1 MAQNTRKTGIQLSED
16 QQSAYDTI
24 RDWIGSNNEE
34 STLSCGGYAGTGKTT
49 LLSVLAKD
57 KEIGPVAF
65 VAYTGKA
72 ASVLG
77 RKLREHNVVTRNK
90 TLNRGERDDYA
101 PLAPMPITGRPR
113 MEFRPIAYTQELDD
127 AGYPT
132 GAPPFCGTIHS
143 LIYRPCDCINEG
155 EIKLN
160 ELGEPIIDPA
170 TGKPAVVTVERPCK
184 KCGERRFHRRE
195 DLDARYCLIIVDE
208 ASMVSDDMLDDLRGF
223 GVPILAVGD
232 HGQLPPVRGTGSL
245 MRNPDIRL
253 ERIHR
258 QAEGNPII
266 ALSKA
271 IRETGEFD
279 RRLENGKQLLFKTL
293 RDLPTLIRERYGEV
307 EAAKLFDM
315 ALISYTNKRRCGLNQ
330 MVREAR
336 GISDDVPPQQ
346 GEQLICLRN
355 MKPIFNGMRGVLLDD
370 TVFNKR
376 YPWQL
381 TGIVDFPEDGIAAR
395 EIAMCA
401 YQFARDKT
409 FENADEIREVA
420 GETSI
425 YNMRTAGNLFDFGYA
440 LTCHKSQGSG
450 WPDVIVLAETY
461 GMPEEQAMR
470 WKYTAVT
477 RSSSRLT
484 VLMPR

>member
-1 MAQNTRKTGIQLSED
+1 MKQSKTAGTTSKTAGIHLSED
-16 QQSAYDTI
+16 QQDAYDTI
-24 RDWIGSNNEE
+24 RDWIDSA
-34 STLSCGGYAGTGKTT
+34 SASPTLSCGGYAGTGKTT

-57 KEIGPVAF
+57 SSIGPVAF

-77 RKLREHNVVTRNK
+77 RKLKSHDVITRSK
-90 TLNRGERDDYA
+90 TLKRSDGDFDD
-101 PLAPMPITGRPR
+101 
-113 MEFRPIAYTQELDD
+113 FDD
-127 AGYPT
+127 DFG
-132 GAPPFCGTIHS
+132 GDFAPPFCGTIHS

-160 ELGEPIIDPA
+160 DLGEPVLDPA
-170 TGKPAVVTVERPCK
+170 TGKPAVITVERPCK

-195 DLDARYCLIIVDE
+195 DLDAHYRLIVVDE

-245 MRNPDIRL
+245 MQRPDIRL

-271 IRETGEFD
+271 IRETGDFD
-279 RRLENGKQLLFKTL
+279 RSFENGKQLLFKKL
-293 RDLPTLIRERYGEV
+293 RDLPTLVRERYSSV
-307 EAAKLFDM
+307 TAAQLFDM

-336 GISDDVPPQQ
+336 GIDDDVPPRK

-370 TVFNKR
+370 TDFNKR

-381 TGIVDFPEDGIAAR
+381 VGTVDFPEDGLAAR
-395 EIAMCA
+395 SIAMCA

-420 GETSI
+420 GEASI

-450 WPDVIVLAETY
+450 WNDVIVLAETY
-461 GMPEEQAMR
+461 GLPEDTARR

-477 RSSSRLT
+477 RSSNRLT
-484 VLMPR
+484 VLLPR